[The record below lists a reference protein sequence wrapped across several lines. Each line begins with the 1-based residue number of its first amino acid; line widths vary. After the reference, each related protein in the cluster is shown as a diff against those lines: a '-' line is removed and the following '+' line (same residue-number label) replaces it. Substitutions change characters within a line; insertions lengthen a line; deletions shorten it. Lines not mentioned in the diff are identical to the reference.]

1 MKLRIKNVLALVC
14 FILTF
19 IILVLVQHSREYHNT
34 PQIQTI
40 PQIQKKP
47 VKKPVKV
54 IKQKEYIELYA
65 KITAYTPGKESC
77 GKHANGRTSINKNAW
92 KMDGIA
98 VDPKAIPYGTKVWID
113 GIGFKEADDTGGAI
127 VGAMITFNGIVYST
141 GVGGVATL
149 TAPEY
154 DEDSEEYTIEVTFQ
168 NYVKISKVVKIGPAP
183 GVPGFELLSLIAA
196 IGVAFILFRRRR
208 N

>member
-113 GIGFKEADDTGGAI
+113 GIGFKEADDTGGAMRQAWKKKRI
-127 VGAMITFNGIVYST
+127 VHIDVRMPTVWSAKQWGVQTKLIRVY
-141 GVGGVATL
+141 L
-149 TAPEY
+149 
-154 DEDSEEYTIEVTFQ
+154 
-168 NYVKISKVVKIGPAP
+168 
-183 GVPGFELLSLIAA
+183 
-196 IGVAFILFRRRR
+196 
-208 N
+208 